1 MIRILVTGSKGQL
14 GKELELIQSS
24 FPQFHFYFT
33 DQPELDITS
42 EQAIE
47 KALVEIKPNWLIN
60 CAGYTAVDKAESDKE
75 AAMLL
80 NSVAPGILARLCAK
94 HNVRIVHIST
104 DYVFDGT
111 GFRPISENNPKK
123 PAGVYAISKSEGEDN
138 VLINHPNPIII
149 RTSWLYSA
157 FGHNFVKTVLR
168 LAREKGSM
176 KIVCDQVGTPTWGGD
191 LAQAIMKLI
200 MLNANPGLYHYSNEG
215 VCSWYDFAVAICK
228 IKGIN
233 CPIIPIMTSE
243 YATASPRPHFSVL
256 DKSFFKETTGMIIPH
271 WLDSLKK
278 CLDQLNEQ
286 S

>member
-42 EQAIE
+42 EQTIE
-47 KALVEIKPNWLIN
+47 KALVEIKPNWLLN

-104 DYVFDGT
+104 DYVFEGT
-111 GFRPISENNPKK
+111 GYRPISENNPKK

-138 VLINHPNPIII
+138 VLANHPNPIII
-149 RTSWLYSA
+149 RTSWLYSES
-157 FGHNFVKTVLR
+157 GNNFVKTVLR
-168 LAREKGSM
+168 LAREK
-176 KIVCDQVGTPTWGGD
+176 
-191 LAQAIMKLI
+191 
-200 MLNANPGLYHYSNEG
+200 
-215 VCSWYDFAVAICK
+215 
-228 IKGIN
+228 
-233 CPIIPIMTSE
+233 
-243 YATASPRPHFSVL
+243 
-256 DKSFFKETTGMIIPH
+256 
-271 WLDSLKK
+271 
-278 CLDQLNEQ
+278 
-286 S
+286 